1 VRVLVSTTG
10 GVGHIFPVI
19 PLALELQRQGHDV
32 IWATASGSCSVV
44 ERVGIA
50 TSPAGLMP
58 AERAQRFFQNSPNAF
73 AVPPRERR
81 PVAFAGLFATTAGP
95 VMMEA
100 LLPLFEEFKPDLV
113 VHETSEHASSPIATS
128 KDIPSVT
135 VAFSGEL
142 PGPVLAAGVVAAAP
156 LWSRFGLD
164 VPPDLGLYTHAYL
177 HPFAPPLGQR
187 PPGSTIHDMQPCG
200 VAGQSHDLPDWLES
214 MGTERP
220 LVYATYGTENGPQG
234 PWKAIISA
242 LASVDVDAVVTVGRS
257 VDLDPL
263 RAMVA
268 ELTPGRIRIES
279 YIPQAPLMERAA
291 LVISHAGAGTMLA
304 AGVAGVPQI
313 AMPVGADQFE
323 NTDAFVG
330 AGVAVAIEDDEIDPT
345 TIVDRLKLLLEDG
358 AYKEC
363 SGVLSRAFAEMP
375 SPESIANLL
384 AELVSE

>member
-1 VRVLVSTTG
+1 
-10 GVGHIFPVI
+10 
-19 PLALELQRQGHDV
+19 
-32 IWATASGSCSVV
+32 
-44 ERVGIA
+44 
-50 TSPAGLMP
+50 
-58 AERAQRFFQNSPNAF
+58 
-73 AVPPRERR
+73 
-81 PVAFAGLFATTAGP
+81 
-95 VMMEA
+95 
-100 LLPLFEEFKPDLV
+100 
-113 VHETSEHASSPIATS
+113 
-128 KDIPSVT
+128 
-135 VAFSGEL
+135 
-142 PGPVLAAGVVAAAP
+142 
-156 LWSRFGLD
+156 
-164 VPPDLGLYTHAYL
+164 
-177 HPFAPPLGQR
+177 
-187 PPGSTIHDMQPCG
+187 
-200 VAGQSHDLPDWLES
+200 
-214 MGTERP
+214 
-220 LVYATYGTENGPQG
+220 
-234 PWKAIISA
+234 
-242 LASVDVDAVVTVGRS
+242 VDVDAVVTVGRS

-345 TIVDRLKLLLEDG
+345 TIADRLKLLLEDG
-358 AYKEC
+358 AYKER